1 MTRMLIHTGVYVNDN
16 EELRIHRRLNILFE
30 NVDTYEPVYCI
41 LTMEMWIRTF
51 DMFELYLFIYSNI
64 FIQDKKISNIITV
77 FHQCPVQNN
86 AVSMLGIISV
96 KEQKKDHLHWKR
108 LTK

>member
-51 DMFELYLFIYSNI
+51 DMFELYVLKYGYTCLSFSYYNVDIYTHKFEYPLWKCGYTQSHIDYENV
-64 FIQDKKISNIITV
+64 DK
-77 FHQCPVQNN
+77 HQ
-86 AVSMLGIISV
+86 STESV
-96 KEQKKDHLHWKR
+96 L
-108 LTK
+108 